1 MKQTRSI
8 SQFRRSFR
16 LCAKLVICG
25 HLLLFGLPASAQ
37 TPSGVEVRSEIL
49 VIDQDRLF
57 AETQLGSLAREEL
70 ELRAQVLAE
79 ENKKIEAELIARE
92 QELTALRPT
101 MDAQDFR
108 ALADEF
114 DQRVERLRSE
124 QDEKARELNRAG
136 ELARQN
142 FFQQVAGVISQ
153 IVVEKGAVVVIDR
166 RNVFLSADRIDL
178 TDEAIARVN
187 ELSE

>member
-1 MKQTRSI
+1 MKRTRSI
-8 SQFRRSFR
+8 SRSRRSFEISSKLA
-16 LCAKLVICG
+16 LCWFV
-25 HLLLFGLPASAQ
+25 LLFGWAASAQ
-37 TPSGVEVRSEIL
+37 TSRSVEVRSEIL

-92 QELTALRPT
+92 QELTELRPT

-108 ALADEF
+108 VLADEF

-136 ELARQN
+136 ELARQT
-142 FFQQVAGVISQ
+142 FFQQVAGIISQ

-166 RNVFLSADRIDL
+166 RNVFLSADRIDV